1 MKRFLKFTVIFLAV
15 LIIILFSITILT
27 IFKKYKNQDVKIS
40 ESLKLNP
47 LVEKEFDVKSFQI
60 NKNQIHLHLENIS
73 NSSQLIRTYDINT
86 GKFSNE
92 IILK

>member
-1 MKRFLKFTVIFLAV
+1 MKSFLKFTVIFLAV

-40 ESLKLNP
+40 ESLKLKP
-47 LVEKEFDVKSFQI
+47 VLEKEFDVKSFQI
-60 NKNQIHLHLENIS
+60 NKNQIHLHLENNS
-73 NSSQLIRTYDINT
+73 DSSQLIRTYDITT

>member
-1 MKRFLKFTVIFLAV
+1 MKSFLKFTVIFLAV

-60 NKNQIHLHLENIS
+60 NKNQIHLHLENNS
-73 NSSQLIRTYDINT
+73 DSSQLIRTYDIKT